1 MSKIV
6 KYGFKNDLIFKG
18 VLQKNPKAAYIL
30 AKKYIADL
38 KNLEYKEGDFEI
50 KSPFN
55 ISGVEL
61 KTTEYDIKFLVCND
75 MYIEFEMQ
83 NNNPTYN
90 IKHRMIKYMVDLE
103 HGSFLKGDYKFK
115 KCYSLWFLNFKL
127 FNDNLAIHTVANMVK
142 ETKEEFAL
150 EVGCITI
157 VELVKFDK
165 TEYNKDVW
173 KQIFF
178 TNDLSLIKGDDEVM
192 DKVKDTIEYM
202 NDDEMLREILIALDR
217 KERNENAER
226 NAVKEKAE
234 AEGLAKGL
242 SEGLAKGLAEG
253 KKQSVEEIVIS
264 SYENKLSLELIS
276 TITKLTVDEIKEV
289 LKKNNINVED

>member
-1 MSKIV
+1 M
-6 KYGFKNDLIFKG
+6 
-18 VLQKNPKAAYIL
+18 
-30 AKKYIADL
+30 
-38 KNLEYKEGDFEI
+38 
-50 KSPFN
+50 
-55 ISGVEL
+55 
-61 KTTEYDIKFLVCND
+61 
-75 MYIEFEMQ
+75 
-83 NNNPTYN
+83 
-90 IKHRMIKYMVDLE
+90 
-103 HGSFLKGDYKFK
+103 
-115 KCYSLWFLNFKL
+115 NFKL

-142 ETKEEFAL
+142 ETKEEFA
-150 EVGCITI
+150 EEIGCITI

-226 NAVKEKAE
+226 TAVKEKAE

-242 SEGLAKGLAEG
+242 AQGLAEG

-276 TITKLTVDEIKEV
+276 TITKLTVDEIKEI
-289 LKKNNINVED
+289 LKKNNINVKD

>member
-1 MSKIV
+1 
-6 KYGFKNDLIFKG
+6 
-18 VLQKNPKAAYIL
+18 
-30 AKKYIADL
+30 
-38 KNLEYKEGDFEI
+38 
-50 KSPFN
+50 
-55 ISGVEL
+55 
-61 KTTEYDIKFLVCND
+61 
-75 MYIEFEMQ
+75 
-83 NNNPTYN
+83 
-90 IKHRMIKYMVDLE
+90 MVDLE

-226 NAVKEKAE
+226 NAVKEKAL
-234 AEGLAKGL
+234 AE
-242 SEGLAKGLAEG
+242 GLAEG
-253 KKQSVEEIVIS
+253 KKQGVEEVVIS

-289 LKKNNINVED
+289 LKKNNINVKD